1 MNIFF
6 YSRTCIDCANLMQLM
21 KNSNILQNFN
31 LYCVDDHIDELP
43 PHITTVPTL
52 IVGELKQQFVTSDAF
67 KWVESVRFMNQ
78 RNMMEM
84 NKKII
89 MANMIKQQQMMGPHG
104 YTQLEMNGFSDNFA
118 FKDVDHAQ
126 AHSFFTYGTENDNTI
141 FTAPAEQNKNNG
153 KYIGM
158 SQQEQKIK
166 LSEIESM
173 RKEQDK
179 QNEVYMKQNQINAVI
194 ESEKQKIR
202 EISEIQK
209 NREAPALSRSQ
220 QLRMNGRR

>member
-1 MNIFF
+1 
-6 YSRTCIDCANLMQLM
+6 MQLM

-31 LYCVDDHIDELP
+31 LYCVDDHLNDLP
-43 PHITTVPTL
+43 PHITKVPTL
-52 IVGELKQQFVTSDAF
+52 IVGELKQQFVVGDAF
-67 KWVESVRFMNQ
+67 KWVDSVRFMNQ

-89 MANMIKQQQMMGPHG
+89 MTNMIKQQQMMGPHG

-126 AHSFFTYGTENDNTI
+126 AHSFFACGTENDNTI
-141 FTAPAEQNKNNG
+141 FTAPADQKNG

-158 SQQEQKIK
+158 SQQEQKAK
-166 LSEIESM
+166 LSEIESQ

-179 QNEVYMKQNQINAVI
+179 QNESCMKQNQINAVI
-194 ESEKQKIR
+194 DAEKQKIK
-202 EISEIQK
+202 EVEMMT
-209 NREAPALSRSQ
+209 RSQ
-220 QLRMNGRR
+220 QLKMNGRR

>member
-6 YSRTCIDCANLMQLM
+6 YSRNCVTCANLMQIM
-21 KNSNILQNFN
+21 KNTNILQNFN
-31 LYCVDDHIDELP
+31 LYCVDDHLNDLP

-52 IVGELKQQFVTSDAF
+52 IVGELKQQFVAADAF
-67 KWVESVRFMNQ
+67 KWVDSVRFMNQ
-78 RNMMEM
+78 RNMMEI

-89 MANMIKQQQMMGPHG
+89 MENMIKQQQMMGPHG

-126 AHSFFTYGTENDNTI
+126 AHSFFACGTENDNTI
-141 FTAPAEQNKNNG
+141 FTAPEEQKKDG

-158 SQQEQKIK
+158 TQQEQKAK
-166 LSEIESM
+166 MSNIEAL

-179 QNEVYMKQNQINAVI
+179 QNESFMKHNQINAVI
-194 ESEKQKIR
+194 EAEKQKIK
-202 EISEIQK
+202 EAEFISK
-209 NREAPALSRSQ
+209 SQ
-220 QLRMNGRR
+220 QLKMNSQKRF